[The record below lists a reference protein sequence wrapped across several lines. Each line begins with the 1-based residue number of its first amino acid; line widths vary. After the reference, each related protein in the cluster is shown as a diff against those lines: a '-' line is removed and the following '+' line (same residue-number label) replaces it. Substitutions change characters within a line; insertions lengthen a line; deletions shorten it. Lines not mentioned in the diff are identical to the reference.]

1 MAKAILG
8 ILKVLMILIFSGWI
22 SLWIL
27 KPTELW
33 TRKWKGAEESARTTL
48 FGYYGTYFRLHQKN
62 IVSTSKKF
70 LLIYKAPSLIWVYNI
85 PSFKLRYIIMI
96 VNYIINANS

>member
-48 FGYYGTYFRLHQKN
+48 FGYYGYILET
-62 IVSTSKKF
+62 SSKKYSIYF
-70 LLIYKAPSLIWVYNI
+70 QEILINI
-85 PSFKLRYIIMI
+85 
-96 VNYIINANS
+96 